1 MENFAIKIENI
12 NFYFK
17 KRKLWKSE
25 SFHVIKDLNLE
36 VYQGETLGLLGGNGS
51 GKSTLLK
58 LLAGIYQPNTGV
70 IERYG
75 NQVSLQTLSA
85 GFDVELTGRDNA
97 LIGAM
102 LLGHTKKNALKY
114 LDEICDTAEL
124 GEKFD
129 DPVKTYSSGMYA
141 RLGFA
146 TAVTMKT
153 DVLLIDEV
161 LGVGDAHFQAK
172 AEKIIK
178 AKAESDMTVIIVSHS
193 MAHINRL
200 CDRTITIEQGQL
212 CK

>member
-25 SFHVIKDLNLE
+25 NFHVIKDLNLE